1 MPVHEVEKAVPPVR
15 SLRPIR
21 REGSSL
27 ADVAYRRIS
36 EALLTG
42 QIPPGERL
50 VMDQLADQLQIS
62 RTPVRDALLRLERE
76 NLIEPTGRRGY
87 VVRVM
92 TSDDAV
98 HLYEARAAIEGFAAL
113 RVAEIGKPAIDH
125 VRRAITAAKGTNT
138 DARSAFDAN
147 LGIHRAVVEAAA
159 NPALLEL
166 FDDIWQRA
174 LGLALFADFFSHDHQ
189 RLPADKA
196 HQPLLTAF
204 GKGADASF
212 EAMRDHIRAGLR
224 VHDR

>member
-1 MPVHEVEKAVPPVR
+1 MVDAGG

-92 TSDDAV
+92 TFDDAV
-98 HLYEARAAIEGFAAL
+98 HLYEARAAIEGFAAR
-113 RVAEIGKPAIDH
+113 RVAELGAPAIEH
-125 VRRAITAAKGTNT
+125 VRRAIVAAKGRNAT
-138 DARSAFDAN
+138 ARGAFEAN
-147 LGIHRAVVEAAA
+147 MTIHRAVVEATG

-174 LGLALFADFFSHDHQ
+174 LGLALFADFFHSDRQ
-189 RLPADKA
+189 RLPADQA
-196 HQPLLTAF
+196 HQPLLDAF
-204 GKGADASF
+204 GEGADASF
-212 EAMRDHIRAGLR
+212 GAMREHIHAGLR
-224 VHDR
+224 VHVR